1 MPIRMP
7 TPDAIRKKIA
17 RAASESG
24 GASVEH
30 FLALLGPVELIC
42 TGSEGSWRLV
52 YYLGSLGEVE
62 AIESAVAA
70 VHRSNPLVRV
80 E

>member
-24 GASVEH
+24 GAPVEH
-30 FLALLGPVELIC
+30 YLTLLGPVELIS
-42 TGSEGSWRLV
+42 TGSEGGWRLV
-52 YYLGSLGEVE
+52 YYLGSVSEIE

-70 VHRSNPLVRV
+70 VQRSYPLVRV